1 MKYYDQLLEQMT
13 SYYTNLV
20 ACAPD
25 QASDVMIRLR
35 VLAAQLDTYCQ
46 QAEQTAGQAFF
57 DTATGEAL
65 ERHAALRGLTR
76 KEGSKAT
83 GLVVFQRSTPAGYQI
98 LIPAGTL
105 VQSGGAEAMTFATV
119 QDVVMGGTLISAI
132 ASVQAVE
139 PGSRYNLQ
147 NGSIT
152 VMVTPP
158 PGISQVYQL
167 TACQGGS
174 DPETDEELRARLL
187 AACRDPSVGGSP
199 GWYQAQALAQ
209 PGVGKAKVLPVHRG
223 GGTLDLVVYGSAGEV
238 SDSQLAAIQGL
249 FSDRRELGIDI
260 LTRKAAEVPVDLDI
274 KVEPEEG
281 WDYNG
286 VCAACEEALQK
297 ALAALDIGE
306 GWPVAR
312 ICQVVMSQRGVK
324 NCAVVAPAADLA
336 PQEDRLLIFGS
347 INFERMGVAA

>member
-13 SYYTNLV
+13 SYYINLV

-46 QAEQTAGQAFF
+46 EVEETARQAFF
-57 DTATGEAL
+57 LTATGEAL

-76 KEGSKAT
+76 KEGARAS
-83 GLVVFQRSTPAGYQI
+83 GLVAFQRNTPAGYQI

-105 VQSGGAEAMTFATV
+105 VQSGGPEAMLFATT
-119 QDVVMGGTLISAI
+119 QDVTMGGTLLSAI
-132 ASVQAVE
+132 ANVQAVE

-147 NGSIT
+147 SGSIT

-158 PGISQVYQL
+158 PGINRVTHL

-174 DPETDEELRARLL
+174 DPETDEELRGRILE
-187 AACRDPSVGGSP
+187 ACRNPWVTGSP

-209 PGVGKAKVLPVHRG
+209 PGVGRAKVLPVHRG
-223 GGTLDLVVYGSAGEV
+223 AGTLDLVVYGNAGPL
-238 SDSQLAAIQGL
+238 DSIQLNRLRDL
-249 FSDRRELGIDI
+249 FAGQRDLGIDV
-260 LTRKAAEVPVDLDI
+260 LVREAEELPVDLEVQI
-274 KVEPEEG
+274 EPEEG
-281 WDYNG
+281 WDGDG
-286 VCAACEEALQK
+286 VSDACVQALGK
-297 ALAALDIGE
+297 ALGGLSIGE

-312 ICQVVMSQRGVK
+312 IFQVVMSQRGVK
-324 NCAVVAPAADLA
+324 NCAVLSPAADLF
-336 PQEDRLLIFGS
+336 PKEDQLL
-347 INFERMGVAA
+347 VAGDLTVQKKEVRA

>member
-46 QAEQTAGQAFF
+46 QAEETARQAFF

-65 ERHAALRGLTR
+65 ERHAALRGLIR
-76 KEGSKAT
+76 KEGARAA
-83 GLVVFQRSTPAGYQI
+83 GLVVFQRNTPAGYQI

-105 VQSGGAEAMTFATV
+105 VQSGGPEAMVFATT
-119 QDVVMGGTLISAI
+119 QDVIMGGTLISAI
-132 ASVQAVE
+132 ANVQAVE

-158 PGISQVYQL
+158 PGINQVYQL

-174 DPETDEELRARLL
+174 DPETDGELRARLL
-187 AACRDPSVGGSP
+187 AACRDPAAGGSP
-199 GWYQAQALAQ
+199 GYYQALALAQ
-209 PGVGKAKVLPVHRG
+209 PGIGKAKVLPVHRG
-223 GGTLDLVVYGSAGEV
+223 GGTLDLVVYGSAGEA
-238 SDSQLAAIQGL
+238 SDSQLAGL
-249 FSDRRELGIDI
+249 QALFRDRRELGIDV
-260 LTRKAAEVPVDLDI
+260 LARKAEELPVDLEV

-281 WDYNG
+281 WDYGG
-286 VCAACEEALQK
+286 VSAACQAALREEM
-297 ALAALDIGE
+297 AALDMGE
-306 GWPVAR
+306 GWPVAKV
-312 ICQVVMSQRGVK
+312 CQVVMSQRGVK
-324 NCAVVAPAADLA
+324 NCKVISPAADVS
-336 PQEDRLLIFGS
+336 PREDQLIVAGD
-347 INFERMGVAA
+347 IYLERMGVGA